1 MILVNRLYTVISAVL
16 VILVTVFY
24 LIYMSKGENKEYV
37 LYLQNN
43 TSYNLQTTN
52 STFIPIYTFD
62 VTTSSYNTNFN
73 VSRIYLDAYNKRT
86 GRFVAIFS
94 SSPSDI
100 SFNVINDRND
110 ILTKFTSQLP
120 PAYYP
125 ISIEF
130 HAEKTDEWVELQYR
144 TSQNSNNLYKLSVE
158 FY

>member
-1 MILVNRLYTVISAVL
+1 MILVNRLYTVFSVVL
-16 VILVTVFY
+16 IILVTVFY
-24 LIYMSKGENKEYV
+24 LIYISKGENKEYV

-52 STFIPIYTFD
+52 SVYLPIYTFD
-62 VTTSSYNTNFN
+62 VTTSSYNTNLN
-73 VSRIYLDAYNKRT
+73 VSRVYLDAYNKRT
-86 GRFVAIFS
+86 GRFIAIFS
-94 SSPSDI
+94 SSPSSI
-100 SFNVINDRND
+100 SFNVVNDRND
-110 ILTKFTSQLP
+110 ILTKFASQLP

-144 TSQNSNNLYKLSVE
+144 TDQNSNNLYKLSVE

>member
-1 MILVNRLYTVISAVL
+1 MILVNRLYTVFSVVL
-16 VILVTVFY
+16 IILVTVFY
-24 LIYMSKGENKEYV
+24 LIYISKGENKEYV

-52 STFIPIYTFD
+52 SVFLPIYTFD
-62 VTTSSYNTNFN
+62 VTTSSYNTNLN
-73 VSRIYLDAYNKRT
+73 VSRVYLDAYNKRT
-86 GRFVAIFS
+86 GRFIAIFS
-94 SSPSDI
+94 SSPSSI
-100 SFNVINDRND
+100 SFNVVNDRND
-110 ILTKFTSQLP
+110 ILTKFASQLP

-144 TSQNSNNLYKLSVE
+144 TDQNSNNLYKLSVE